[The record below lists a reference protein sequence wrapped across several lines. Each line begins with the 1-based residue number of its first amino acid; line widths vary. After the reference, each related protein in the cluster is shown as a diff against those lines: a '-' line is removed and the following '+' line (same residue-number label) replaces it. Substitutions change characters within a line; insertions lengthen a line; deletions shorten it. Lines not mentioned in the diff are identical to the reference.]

1 MTDLQITTLVI
12 MIVISLAVLFAEL
25 YLYDVYIRKERKSG
39 WSADWVS
46 FWVSSAHNGL
56 CEAGAITG
64 FILSLLC

>member
-25 YLYDVYIRKERKSG
+25 YLYDVYIRKERQSG

-46 FWVSSAHNGL
+46 FWALTAHNGL
-56 CEAGAITG
+56 CETGAITG